1 MRKLLLAVVLLLAPL
16 SLFAQSYDDDRAR
29 SWAQS
34 DPTVEINPFFG
45 LRWGG
50 TLLGEDTGLYEDVD
64 IDNSEDY
71 GINVAFPL
79 GRTPLKLE
87 LMVNRQSSE
96 LVSGRGLFD
105 PQGAIADIDVTYY
118 HAGVLIPFGTSP
130 TVTPYGII
138 SAGVTNLD
146 PQINGLTDENR
157 FSASAGFGLKVPFTR
172 NFGVRVEARG
182 YWTAIGREDRYYDD
196 CYYCEDYSYRN
207 LSQGEAN
214 AGVYL
219 KF

>member
-1 MRKLLLAVVLLLAPL
+1 MRRLFLAVLLVAASLPL
-16 SLFAQSYDDDRAR
+16 SAQSYDDDRGR
-29 SWAQS
+29 SWADS

-71 GINVAFPL
+71 GVNVAFPL

-87 LMVNRQSSE
+87 LMVNRQSSQ
-96 LVSGRGLFD
+96 LVRDRGLFD
-105 PQGAIADIDVTYY
+105 PRGAVADIDVTYY
-118 HAGVLIPFGTSP
+118 HAGLMIPFGTSP
-130 TVTPYGII
+130 AVTPYGII

-146 PQINGLTDENR
+146 PQITGLTDENR
-157 FSASAGFGLKVPFTR
+157 FSASAGVGLKVPF
-172 NFGVRVEARG
+172 NPHFGVRVEARG
-182 YWTAIGREDRYYDD
+182 YWTSIGRDDGYYDD
-196 CYYCEDYSYRN
+196 CYFCNDYSYRN